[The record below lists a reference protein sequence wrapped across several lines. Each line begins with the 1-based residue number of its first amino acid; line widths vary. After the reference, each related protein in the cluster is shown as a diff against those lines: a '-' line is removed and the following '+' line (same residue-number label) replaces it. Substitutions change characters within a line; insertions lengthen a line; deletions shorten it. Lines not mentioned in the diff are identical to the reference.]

1 MSVVG
6 TSVVAGVL
14 GCGATDD
21 LKAIAVGLY
30 VGVAGGGSV
39 LKGTCCRPM
48 SDDVALRVV
57 DDRNRS
63 RNWSR
68 APSSLGVRLQLFE
81 TRARGFGARAFKP
94 LMRILTKL
102 DVLEVHERV
111 LVCLQYLVFPML
123 QSTGSASS
131 AFESA
136 LDGSEPSASLVK
148 YRWYVVLA
156 VSLVSAGAAKLLR
169 ESEESDAGVVS
180 VMDFGNRKG
189 RVGR

>member
-1 MSVVG
+1 
-6 TSVVAGVL
+6 
-14 GCGATDD
+14 
-21 LKAIAVGLY
+21 
-30 VGVAGGGSV
+30 
-39 LKGTCCRPM
+39 M

-63 RNWSR
+63 RNLSR

-81 TRARGFGARAFKP
+81 TRAGGSAGRP
-94 LMRILTKL
+94 LIRILTKL

-123 QSTGSASS
+123 QSAAPSASS
-131 AFESA
+131 AFESVLWMA
-136 LDGSEPSASLVK
+136 PGRPSASLVK

-169 ESEESDAGVVS
+169 ESEESDAWCG
-180 VMDFGNRKG
+180 
-189 RVGR
+189 